1 MLLSVNPGPSFA
13 DGWWWGGCPWTFGL
27 VLHSVHVPQSLY
39 LVSSSNPLISV
50 RRGVPSYCW
59 GVHSH
64 EAACKGRGFFGA
76 IWAPSSECRATAT
89 HLKKNRKPSLKKIN
103 TKCPG
108 SHRQIQM
115 HPKGLNAI
123 VTFKNLSSVSCFW
136 APGNP
141 RKQQGDQFYFCYYYF
156 FNEMIE

>member
-1 MLLSVNPGPSFA
+1 MLCAVICWSWTIFA
-13 DGWWWGGCPWTFGL
+13 DGWWG
-27 VLHSVHVPQSLY
+27 VSLDFP
-39 LVSSSNPLISV
+39 LSSTQCSCTTITLSCFQLNPLISV
-50 RRGVPSYCW
+50 RWGVTSYCW
-59 GVHSH
+59 GVHPH

-89 HLKKNRKPSLKKIN
+89 HLKKRKPSLKKIN

-115 HPKGLNAI
+115 HPKGLNAK

-141 RKQQGDQFYFCYYYF
+141 RKQQSDQLYFCYYYF
-156 FNEMIE
+156 FNEVIK